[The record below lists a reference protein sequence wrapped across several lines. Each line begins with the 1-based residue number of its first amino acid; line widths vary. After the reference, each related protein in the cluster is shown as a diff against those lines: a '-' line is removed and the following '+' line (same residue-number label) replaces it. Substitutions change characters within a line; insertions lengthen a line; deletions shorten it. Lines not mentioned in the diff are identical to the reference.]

1 MRARHRDHPDRSPDE
16 RRPEDVKK
24 IILMAACV
32 ASLGV
37 PGAALTASPAVGSS
51 LCVGSKPGC
60 FATIQAAVDAAHDGD
75 TIAIAPGNYAG
86 GILIAKS
93 VTLAGAGSTATVI
106 AGGGPV
112 VTIGDGVTAPT
123 VSISRVTVTGGVNDS
138 PGVAAGGGV
147 SIPASAG
154 NATGAT
160 VSIADSV
167 ITQNR
172 VAPRATFGEPAPC
185 GGIPFTQCAFALG
198 GGIDNSGTLTLTD
211 SSVTGN
217 VAGSAPGVPTGVA
230 STANGGGIDNHP
242 QGRLTM
248 LRCRV
253 TGNRAEVD
261 APDGRFSEGGGILDG
276 GTMTIDASTVDGNA
290 SMVVSYVPSFFPFD
304 VRQNA
309 DAGGVDVSVR
319 ATATISRS
327 SISGNTVSDF
337 DSGGDAQAFNGG
349 IDVDGVLALTESRVE
364 RNSVTAEV
372 PPGSGF
378 AAVATS
384 GGLGVAGAANVSA
397 SRLGDNSV
405 SAVSPG
411 GPAHAGGGGAGSF
424 SGRLTLERSVVSG
437 NDASASGV
445 GGLLLGGGIISTD
458 LGGGPPSLTLSE
470 SVVTANRLT
479 AGLGYDPQGGGI
491 FTDPNRPTAHPPVVT
506 NTITRTVVAGNQPHQ
521 CVGC

>member
-1 MRARHRDHPDRSPDE
+1 VSIVR
-16 RRPEDVKK
+16 
-24 IILMAACV
+24 
-32 ASLGV
+32 
-37 PGAALTASPAVGSS
+37 
-51 LCVGSKPGC
+51 
-60 FATIQAAVDAAHDGD
+60 
-75 TIAIAPGNYAG
+75 
-86 GILIAKS
+86 
-93 VTLAGAGSTATVI
+93 
-106 AGGGPV
+106 
-112 VTIGDGVTAPT
+112 VTI
-123 VSISRVTVTGGVNDS
+123 TGGVNDS

-147 SIPASAG
+147 SIPPSAG

-167 ITQNR
+167 ITGNR

-185 GGIPFTQCAFALG
+185 GGVPFTQCAFALG

-230 STANGGGIDNHP
+230 SIADGGGIENHP
-242 QGRLTM
+242 QGRLTV

-290 SMVVSYVPSFFPFD
+290 SLVVSSVPSFFPFD
-304 VRQNA
+304 VEQNA
-309 DAGGVDVSVR
+309 DAGGVDVSVG

-327 SISGNTVSDF
+327 SISRNSVSDF

-349 IDVDGVLALTESRVE
+349 IDVDGALALTESRVE

-378 AAVATS
+378 VAVASS
-384 GGLGVAGAANVSA
+384 GGIGLAGVANLTA
-397 SRLGDNSV
+397 SRLGDNKV
-405 SAVSPG
+405 RAVSLG
-411 GPAHAGGGGAGSF
+411 GPALAAGAGAGNF

-437 NDASASGV
+437 NEASASGV
-445 GGLLLGGGIISTD
+445 GGLLFGGGIISTD
-458 LGGGPPSLTLSE
+458 FGGGPPSLTLTE
-470 SVVTANRLT
+470 SVVTANLLT
-479 AGLGYDPQGGGI
+479 AGPGYDPQGGGI
-491 FTDPNRPTAHPPVVT
+491 FTDPNQPTAHPPVVT
-506 NTITRTVVAGNQPHQ
+506 NTITRTVVAGNQPDQ